1 MASTQNAARRWWKP
15 VFRFLSSVKL
25 AVILLAVL
33 IVATAVGTICESR
46 FDAKVARAYVYEAP
60 WFDAWMILLGVNL
73 AAAAFSRYPW
83 KKHHTG
89 FVITHAG
96 IITLLVG
103 AVVGRIWG
111 IEGTMTLFMG
121 NEPSNRLVI
130 DQQEV
135 RIQEGDQTSIF
146 PVGIQHRR
154 AHPDAAIP
162 LGTTAGGW
170 KIDVTDY
177 ADLLLPVS
185 SPQAVSQGGAPAL
198 QVKLWSMG
206 QNVDEWLWPDD
217 PDNCKVDLGLL
228 AVECRRGTASLPVQK
243 HASAGRVPGGVAPAW
258 LQKVST
264 ASATAGPDPQAG
276 TGLQTG
282 PNLPQGDRA
291 VIYLADDGG
300 LSYYVQ
306 NKAGAMAQGKL
317 EPGKPVA
324 TGWGNWQMEVAQVM
338 PQAVP
343 FTDFKPVP
351 KSTKMPPRERAN
363 LTEGIK
369 VRISRGDEHDEE
381 WLASGWQ
388 VELPAAH
395 ETLEASFGSKILPLP
410 IGLELK
416 QFDVER
422 NEGNDSPAGFKST
435 LFVRDAVGNSATG
448 SCSMNEPMNF
458 PDVFWRR
465 WTGLTYKIS
474 QASWNPEN
482 LRQSSVQI
490 LLDPGWLFKWT
501 GSLMVCI
508 GIFTMFYLR
517 PPRDAAH
524 P

>member
-1 MASTQNAARRWWKP
+1 MAATSSSARRLWMR
-15 VFRFLSSVKL
+15 VFRFLSSLRL

-33 IVATAVGTICESR
+33 IVATAIGTICESS

-60 WFDAWMILLGVNL
+60 WFDAWMILLAVNL

-96 IITLLVG
+96 IITLLIG

-111 IEGTMTLFMG
+111 IEGTMTIFIG
-121 NEPSNRLVI
+121 NDPSNRLVI

-135 RIQEGDQTSIF
+135 RIQDGDQTTTF
-146 PVGIQHRR
+146 PVGIQQRH
-154 AHPDAAIP
+154 ANPTNPIL
-162 LGTTAGGW
+162 LGTTTGGW
-170 KIDVTDY
+170 KIEVTDY
-177 ADLLLPVS
+177 AEHLLPVS
-185 SPQAVSQGGAPAL
+185 SPQAVTDNSGAPAVHL
-198 QVKLWSMG
+198 KMWTGMG
-206 QNVDEWLWPDD
+206 PEVDEWLWPND
-217 PDNCKVDLGLL
+217 PENRLVDLGLL
-228 AVECRRGTASLPVQK
+228 AVECRLGTAPKSLPQ
-243 HASAGRVPGGVAPAW
+243 HAAIGGDPDY

-264 ASATAGPDPQAG
+264 RMSETPPV
-276 TGLQTG
+276 
-282 PNLPQGDRA
+282 LPPGDRA
-291 VIYLADDGG
+291 VIYLADDGK
-300 LSYYVQ
+300 LSYYLQ
-306 NKAGAMAQGKL
+306 NKQGVATQGNLEQGK
-317 EPGKPVA
+317 PIA
-324 TGWGNWQMEVAQVM
+324 TGWGNWQMEVAEVM

-343 FTDFKPVP
+343 STDFKPVA
-351 KSTKMPPRERAN
+351 KGTKMAPKDRAN
-363 LTEGIK
+363 LTDGIK
-369 VRISRGDEHDEE
+369 VRITRGDEHDEE

-388 VELPAAH
+388 MDLPAEH
-395 ETLEASFGSKILPLP
+395 ETLQASYGPKIYLLP
-410 IGLELK
+410 ISLELK

-435 LFVRDAVGNSATG
+435 LEVRDATGNSAIG

-474 QASWNPEN
+474 QASWNPQN
-482 LRQSSVQI
+482 LQQSSVQI

-501 GSLMVCI
+501 GSLMVCM

>member
-1 MASTQNAARRWWKP
+1 LWRKI
-15 VFRFLSSVKL
+15 FRFLSSVKL
-25 AVILLAVL
+25 AVILLMVL
-33 IVATAVGTICESR
+33 IAATAVGTICESS

-60 WFDAWMILLGVNL
+60 WFNGWMILLGVNL

-83 KKHHTG
+83 KKHHAG

-96 IITLLVG
+96 IITLLIG
-103 AVVGRIWG
+103 AVVGRVWG
-111 IEGTMTLFMG
+111 VEGTMTLFIG
-121 NEPSNRLVI
+121 HDPTNRLVI

-135 RIQEGDQTSIF
+135 RIQEGAEITTF
-146 PVGIQHRR
+146 PVGIRPRR
-154 AHPDAAIP
+154 AQPDKPIA
-162 LGTTAGGW
+162 LGTTPGGW
-170 KIDVTDY
+170 KIDMIDY
-177 ADLLLPVS
+177 AELLQPVS
-185 SPQAVSQGGAPAL
+185 SPQPVAQGGAPAL

-206 QNVDEWLWPDD
+206 QNVDEWLWPSD

-228 AVECRRGTASLPVQK
+228 AVECRLGTAPSSTQK
-243 HASAGRVPGGVAPAW
+243 HASVGNVPAY

-264 ASATAGPDPQAG
+264 GADSIATEPP
-276 TGLQTG
+276 
-282 PNLPQGDRA
+282 LPPGDRA
-291 VIYLADDGG
+291 VIYLAEDGK
-300 LSYYVQ
+300 LSYYLQ
-306 NKAGAMAQGKL
+306 NKAGAVSQGNL
-317 EPGKPVA
+317 EPGKAMA

-343 FTDFKPVP
+343 STDFKPVP
-351 KSTKMPPRERAN
+351 KGAKMAPRDRAN

-369 VRISRGDEHDEE
+369 VQITRGDEHDEE
-381 WLASGWQ
+381 WLATGWQ
-388 VELPAAH
+388 MELPAAS
-395 ETLEASFGSKILPLP
+395 ETLVASFGPKILSLP
-410 IGLELK
+410 ISLELK
-416 QFDVER
+416 DFAVER
-422 NEGNDSPAGFKST
+422 NEGNDTPAGFKST
-435 LFVRDAVGNSATG
+435 VEVRDAAGNSATS

-458 PDVFWRR
+458 PDSFWRR

-517 PPRDAAH
+517 PPRDASH

>member
-1 MASTQNAARRWWKP
+1 
-15 VFRFLSSVKL
+15 
-25 AVILLAVL
+25 
-33 IVATAVGTICESR
+33 
-46 FDAKVARAYVYEAP
+46 
-60 WFDAWMILLGVNL
+60 
-73 AAAAFSRYPW
+73 
-83 KKHHTG
+83 
-89 FVITHAG
+89 
-96 IITLLVG
+96 
-103 AVVGRIWG
+103 
-111 IEGTMTLFMG
+111 
-121 NEPSNRLVI
+121 
-130 DQQEV
+130 
-135 RIQEGDQTSIF
+135 
-146 PVGIQHRR
+146 
-154 AHPDAAIP
+154 
-162 LGTTAGGW
+162 
-170 KIDVTDY
+170 VTDY

-228 AVECRRGTASLPVQK
+228 AVECRRGTAFLPVQK
-243 HASAGRVPGGVAPAW
+243 HASAGSVPGGVAPAW

-264 ASATAGPDPQAG
+264 ESATAGPDPQAG
-276 TGLQTG
+276 TGPQTG
-282 PNLPQGDRA
+282 PGLPPGDRA

-410 IGLELK
+410 ISLELK

-422 NEGNDSPAGFKST
+422 NEGTDSPAGFRST